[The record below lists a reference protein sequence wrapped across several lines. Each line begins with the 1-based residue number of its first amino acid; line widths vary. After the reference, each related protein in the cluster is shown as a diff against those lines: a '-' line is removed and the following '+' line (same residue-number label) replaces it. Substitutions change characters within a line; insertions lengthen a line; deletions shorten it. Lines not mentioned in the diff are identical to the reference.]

1 MAVAR
6 PATIA
11 LWLLGMP
18 PVSASTRRFSLCCRT
33 EVRVTFATWQIVQAT
48 IGASRYFN
56 PSIVRR
62 GRPPW
67 LSGTPGELRPAPRR
81 GRSSPGV
88 PESQGGRPLRTI
100 EGLKYLLAP
109 IVAWTIC
116 QVAKVTLTSVRQHR
130 LNLRVLAETGGMPS
144 SHSAIVAGLATAI
157 GKYAGVTSPQFAIA
171 LIFSFVVMYDAA
183 GLRRAAGRQAA
194 VLNRLV
200 EDLVHMRGVQE
211 PVLRELLGHTPFEVL
226 VGAAIGIGVGL
237 IL

>member
-1 MAVAR
+1 VK
-6 PATIA
+6 
-11 LWLLGMP
+11 
-18 PVSASTRRFSLCCRT
+18 F
-33 EVRVTFATWQIVQAT
+33 
-48 IGASRYFN
+48 
-56 PSIVRR
+56 
-62 GRPPW
+62 
-67 LSGTPGELRPAPRR
+67 
-81 GRSSPGV
+81 
-88 PESQGGRPLRTI
+88 
-100 EGLKYLLAP
+100 LLAP
-109 IVAWTIC
+109 LIAWGIA
-116 QVAKVTLTSVRQHR
+116 QIAKLTLYSVRQRR

-144 SHSAIVAGLATAI
+144 SHSAIVAGLATSI
-157 GKYAGVTSPQFAIA
+157 GKYAHVDSPEFAIA